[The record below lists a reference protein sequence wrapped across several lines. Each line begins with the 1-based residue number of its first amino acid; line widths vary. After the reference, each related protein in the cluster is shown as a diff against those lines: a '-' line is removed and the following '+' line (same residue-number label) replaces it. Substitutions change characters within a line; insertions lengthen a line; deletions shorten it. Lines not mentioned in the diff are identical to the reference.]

1 MKRIIFYW
9 LPLALYTGFIVVFS
23 VRPVPEDLPD
33 LPDIDKLYH
42 FIAYFLLGFL
52 WARALD
58 SSALAFAGG
67 NRKKGALAFA
77 AIMAF
82 LFGVLMEVVQYFIP
96 ERSAEVVDALANG
109 AGAISGAFV
118 FGYICLRFFK
128 KERQGEA
135 GHDA

>member
-9 LPLALYTGFIVVFS
+9 LPLAFYTVFIVVFS

-42 FIAYFLLGFL
+42 FIAYFLLGLL

-58 SSALAFAGG
+58 STASAPG
-67 NRKKGALAFA
+67 NRKKGVLAVA
-77 AIMAF
+77 AVIAF
-82 LFGVLMEVVQYFIP
+82 SFGVLMEVAQYFIP
-96 ERSAEVVDALANG
+96 ERSAEVVDAAANG

-118 FGYICLRFFK
+118 FGYVCLRFLK
-128 KERQGEA
+128 KGRQG
-135 GHDA
+135 GGLP